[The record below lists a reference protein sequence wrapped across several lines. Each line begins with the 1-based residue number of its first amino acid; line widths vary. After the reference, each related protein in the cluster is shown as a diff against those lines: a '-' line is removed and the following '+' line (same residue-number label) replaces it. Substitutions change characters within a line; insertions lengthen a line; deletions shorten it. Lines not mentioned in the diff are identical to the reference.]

1 MESIEDTFSYIYQI
15 RAKDVPAAKPMR
27 WEVEK
32 ALHLEVP
39 QTGFVSIPP
48 EELLLLKA

>member
-1 MESIEDTFSYIYQI
+1 MSWWRVLKILFSYIYQI

-32 ALHLEVP
+32 ALHLKVP
-39 QTGFVSIPP
+39 QTGFVRIPP
-48 EELLLLKA
+48 RSCCF